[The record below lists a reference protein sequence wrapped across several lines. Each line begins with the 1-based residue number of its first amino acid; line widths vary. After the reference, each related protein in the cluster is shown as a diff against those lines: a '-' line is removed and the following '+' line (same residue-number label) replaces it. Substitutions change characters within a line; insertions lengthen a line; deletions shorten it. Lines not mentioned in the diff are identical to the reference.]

1 MRRVVLI
8 AVLAACGHKPAG
20 TTGDDTGGDDMPGK
34 QDAAI
39 DMAGDG
45 ATDDGTPVDGTSAD
59 TAMIDAPIDAPIDA
73 MVDAMVDAAPIDMM
87 LDAPTGPITG
97 GPCSSGTSG
106 KTAYRIRWAGN
117 GAGSTAYPVYEVL
130 GLPDTSRFK
139 AGAYGYQ
146 IGFTPRWDD
155 PFLGAGG
162 LVLDSSD
169 FVDIELTTAGLSSIV
184 NATISILGRSFNT
197 TASGSYHWQTF
208 EGTGTTPTNF
218 VSNVAPYQ
226 WYSAD
231 MTTEISAGNT
241 GVLIRI
247 KSGPNSNSLV
257 VNRIEICMTA
267 N

>member
-1 MRRVVLI
+1 MRRL
-8 AVLAACGHKPAG
+8 ASLLLVLAACGHPSRGAG
-20 TTGDDTGGDDMPGK
+20 GDGGGGDDMPGK

-39 DMAGDG
+39 DSPGTPNDGADG
-45 ATDDGTPVDGTSAD
+45 ATSDGTTDD
-59 TAMIDAPIDAPIDA
+59 TMVMIDASIDAPMIDAPIDA
-73 MVDAMVDAAPIDMM
+73 MM
-87 LDAPTGPITG
+87 IADAPSGPITG

-117 GAGSTAYPVYEVL
+117 GAGSTAYPVYEVHAM
-130 GLPDTSRFK
+130 PDTSRFR

-146 IGFTPRWDD
+146 IGYTPRFED

-162 LVLDSSD
+162 LALNSSN
-169 FVDIELTTAGLSSIV
+169 FVDIELTTAGIASIS
-184 NATISILGRSFNT
+184 NATLSILGRSFNT
-197 TASGSYHWQTF
+197 TASGSYNWQTF
-208 EGTGTTPTNF
+208 EGTGSTPTNY

-231 MTTEISAGNT
+231 MTSEISAGNT

-247 KSGPNSNSLV
+247 KAGPNSGSLV

-267 N
+267 T